1 MEDGHLRGVLCAD
14 RSGAR
19 PFTERDEELLQGA
32 SEQML
37 RAIQSERVFAAV
49 ERAKYEHERFFAA
62 LARLNRALTA
72 EDVYTTTFEATREIS
87 DFDFAAITLFD
98 RVTKR
103 HTVVSAV
110 GEAPKGLAGLSF
122 GDNAGLAAMVVKN
135 KHFLPAGGEIRDKDA
150 LVFTKKIRLDGMES
164 LLVLPLMSRDEAV
177 GSFAVAAKRARA
189 FGKDK
194 REMLTVIASHVAV
207 KLSNAQ
213 LYGRMEEMATTDG
226 LTGLVN
232 HRTFQ
237 ERFSEMLAR
246 AERTGG
252 KQALLLTDIDH
263 FKKVN
268 DTYGHPTGDVVLR
281 GVAQVVRDC
290 VRKVDLAARY
300 GGEEFAI
307 VLEGTDAVGARQLA
321 ERIRAE
327 VEKQQFPSSKGAFGC
342 TLSLGIAVYPDD
354 GRDAKTLIAN
364 SDQALYHAKHN
375 GRNRAVAFPEVQ
387 SANVKLKAV
396 K

>member
-1 MEDGHLRGVLCAD
+1 
-14 RSGAR
+14 
-19 PFTERDEELLQGA
+19 
-32 SEQML
+32 ML
-37 RAIQSERVFAAV
+37 RSIQSERVFAAV

-72 EDVYTTTFEATREIS
+72 EDVYATTFEATREIC

-98 RVTKR
+98 KAARR

-110 GEAPKGLAGLSF
+110 GDAPKGLAGLSF
-122 GDNAGLAAMVVKN
+122 GDNAGIAAMVVKN
-135 KHFLPAGGEIRDKDA
+135 KHFLPAGGEVRDKDA
-150 LVFTKKIRLDGMES
+150 LVFTKKVRLDGMES

-177 GSFAVAAKRARA
+177 GSFAVAARRPRA

-207 KLSNAQ
+207 KLTNAQ

-237 ERFSEMLAR
+237 ERFAEMLAR

-252 KQALLLTDIDH
+252 KHALLLTDIDH

-281 GVAQVVRDC
+281 GVAHVVREC
-290 VRKVDLAARY
+290 VRKIDLAARY

-307 VLEGTDAVGARQLA
+307 VLEGTDLAGARQLA
-321 ERIRAE
+321 ERIRGE
-327 VEKQQFPSSKGAFGC
+327 VQKQVFQSSKGPFNC

-354 GRDAKTLIAN
+354 GRDGKAIIAN
-364 SDQALYHAKHN
+364 ADQALYQAKHN
-375 GRNRAVAFPEVQ
+375 GRNRAVAYPELAGA
-387 SANVKLKAV
+387 ANVKLKAV
-396 K
+396 H